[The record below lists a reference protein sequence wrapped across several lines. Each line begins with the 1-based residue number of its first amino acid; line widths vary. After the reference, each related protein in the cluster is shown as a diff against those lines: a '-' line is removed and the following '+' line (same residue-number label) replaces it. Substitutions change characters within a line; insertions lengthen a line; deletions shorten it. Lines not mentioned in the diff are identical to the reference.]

1 MFGRLHY
8 HRAKNSIAPWIRIR
22 TIKAAHRGA
31 ADRGEHRRA
40 AGVGNKVPQEGEGWP
55 AIALKACLRNRWPSA
70 PIPSNPPIGSTRVS
84 DRGARS
90 EAGTL
95 RNATQRNAT
104 QLNSTQLKSRWQEV
118 GRPQIPTMSL
128 RHTSTRHG
136 QLIHRGQRG
145 SCCKQIMGLSF

>member
-70 PIPSNPPIGSTRVS
+70 PIPSNPLIGSTRVS
-84 DRGARS
+84 GGGARS

-95 RNATQRNAT
+95 RNATQ
-104 QLNSTQLKSRWQEV
+104 LNSTQTQMARSR
-118 GRPQIPTMSL
+118 
-128 RHTSTRHG
+128 
-136 QLIHRGQRG
+136 
-145 SCCKQIMGLSF
+145 

>member
-70 PIPSNPPIGSTRVS
+70 PIPSNPLIGSTRVS
-84 DRGARS
+84 GGGARS

-95 RNATQRNAT
+95 RNATQ
-104 QLNSTQLKSRWQEV
+104 LKRRWQEV
-118 GRPQIPTMSL
+118 GRPQIITTSL